1 VLQILAIAGALQSV
15 TANNHSA
22 YLAAAKTHVPAAI
35 TGVFVVA
42 LVPLLFVFAGHGV
55 VGVAFAHL
63 GAMIAAVAVSVGLMN
78 RYLNTSLRDLAQAA
92 WRPFVAAAA
101 MAIAVYWLDAN
112 HFGFDQV
119 LSPYV
124 RLILGLFTGVLLYVS
139 LVAALWLIFARSD
152 GVERA
157 LFERARAMLAR
168 ST

>member
-1 VLQILAIAGALQSV
+1 
-15 TANNHSA
+15 
-22 YLAAAKTHVPAAI
+22 
-35 TGVFVVA
+35 
-42 LVPLLFVFAGHGV
+42 
-55 VGVAFAHL
+55 
-63 GAMIAAVAVSVGLMN
+63 
-78 RYLNTSLRDLAQAA
+78 
-92 WRPFVAAAA
+92 
-101 MAIAVYWLDAN
+101 
-112 HFGFDQV
+112 V